1 MSTSKILIE
10 CPTWSSNHNGFL
22 EIKSRFDMKLH
33 SCKQVW
39 KTTPAIRLLQLDEQ
53 TPFILMVKP
62 WCWFDNRIFLG
73 DERKMHFNTS
83 KMFKIKYLFGFDLQ
97 LGNLNWSATLTN
109 DQKYSWQFVQSLF
122 AHLIFWI
129 RDTKCC
135 EHQV

>member
-1 MSTSKILIE
+1 MKYPTSK
-10 CPTWSSNHNGFL
+10 CNHNGFL

-53 TPFILMVKP
+53 TLHFDGKP

-73 DERKMHFNTS
+73 DERKIHFNTS
-83 KMFKIKYLFGFDLQ
+83 KMFKIRCLLGLDLQ

-109 DQKYSWQFVQSLF
+109 DQKYSWQFVPSLF
-122 AHLIFWI
+122 ADFIFWI
-129 RDTKCC
+129 TDTKSLNFSSKSLT
-135 EHQV
+135 